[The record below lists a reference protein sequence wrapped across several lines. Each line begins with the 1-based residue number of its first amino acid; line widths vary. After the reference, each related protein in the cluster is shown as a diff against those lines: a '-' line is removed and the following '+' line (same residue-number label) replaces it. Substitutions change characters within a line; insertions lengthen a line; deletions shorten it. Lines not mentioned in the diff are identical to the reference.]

1 MISIILRS
9 TARVLLPL
17 LMLFAVFLFVRGHN
31 EPGGGFAAGL
41 VAAAAWSLYAIAY
54 SAHEARRALRI
65 EPRLLI
71 GLGLLLAAL
80 SGLISMF
87 AGLPFLTG
95 VWGYVQMPG
104 WGIVDIG
111 TPVIFDLGV
120 FLAVLGVTLTIIFAL
135 AEEE

>member
-17 LMLFAVFLFVRGHN
+17 LLLFAVFLFMRGHN

-54 SAHEARRALRI
+54 SAQEARRALHV
-65 EPRLLI
+65 EPRVLI
-71 GLGLLLAAL
+71 GAGLLVAAV
-80 SGLISMF
+80 SGLVSM
-87 AGLPFLTG
+87 AIDLPFLTG
-95 VWGYVQMPG
+95 VWTSLPLTGGNV
-104 WGIVDIG
+104 IDIG
-111 TPVIFDLGV
+111 TPLIFDLGV